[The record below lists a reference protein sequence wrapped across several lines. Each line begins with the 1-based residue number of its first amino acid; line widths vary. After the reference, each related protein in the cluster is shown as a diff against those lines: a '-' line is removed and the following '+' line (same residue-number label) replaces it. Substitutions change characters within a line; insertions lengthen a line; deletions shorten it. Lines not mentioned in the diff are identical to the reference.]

1 MASTDSNKSLNLPL
15 NTINNLPR
23 KLTQANIIEQA
34 YPRKTDQH
42 IADRKQGLNV
52 SQLVSIGA
60 NHSGA
65 DQIYVNSSGH
75 NPHAG
80 KLESTRA
87 GPFYVQVQINDTS
100 TKCVQAMQVL

>member
-1 MASTDSNKSLNLPL
+1 MDRSKNINLPL
-15 NTINNLPR
+15 NNTNSLP
-23 KLTQANIIEQA
+23 KKSTQANIKEQVF
-34 YPRKTDQH
+34 PRETDQH

-65 DQIYVNSSGH
+65 DQIYINSSGH

-80 KLESTRA
+80 KLESIRA
-87 GPFYVQVQINDTS
+87 GPFCVQVQINDTS
-100 TKCVQAMQVL
+100 TKCQQTM